1 MNEKFYLPAT
11 LVLCLLIIVG
21 WYQFIYEPAR
31 REIVSMELETRRL
44 REVERE
50 IAELK
55 ARHGDLEAFAELK
68 AQQLDEARIYLPTAP
83 AQDEFLNDLY
93 RAAEATDVRILSVRA
108 DEVKSK
114 GELQSQAVSVRV
126 EANYI
131 PLLNFIRLILDG
143 ERLASLE
150 GVSIERTDT
159 RLLNCELSFK
169 IYAAPDKS
177 QAER

>member
-1 MNEKFYLPAT
+1 
-11 LVLCLLIIVG
+11 
-21 WYQFIYEPAR
+21 
-31 REIVSMELETRRL
+31 MELETRRL

-50 IAELK
+50 VKELK
-55 ARHGDLEAFAELK
+55 ARHGDLAVFAELK
-68 AQQLDEARIYLPTAP
+68 AQQLDEARIYLPPTP
-83 AQDEFLNDLY
+83 AQDEFLDELY
-93 RAAEATDVRILSVRA
+93 RAAEAVEVRILSVRT

-114 GELQSQAVSVRV
+114 SELQSQAVSVRL

-143 ERLASLE
+143 ERLTSLE

-169 IYAAPDKS
+169 IYAAPDVSK
-177 QAER
+177 AEH